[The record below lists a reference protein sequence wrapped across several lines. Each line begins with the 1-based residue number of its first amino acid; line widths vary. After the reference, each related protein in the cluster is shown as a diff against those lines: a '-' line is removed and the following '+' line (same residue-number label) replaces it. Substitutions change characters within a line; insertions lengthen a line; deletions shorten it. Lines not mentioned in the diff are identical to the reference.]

1 MQFTATLSYLLYAAS
16 IAAAVPVEKRAY
28 TSGTTAND
36 IKDGICR
43 DITFIFARGST
54 EVGNLGESVG
64 PSVAKKL
71 GNKAAIQGVDYTA
84 SIASNV
90 EMGAGGGPV
99 MNQLSMFISE
109 MKGNGRC

>member
-1 MQFTATLSYLLYAAS
+1 MQFTAMLYAAS
-16 IAAAVPVEKRAY
+16 IAAAIPVEKRAY

-99 MNQLSMFISE
+99 MNQLSMFVCCL
-109 MKGNGRC
+109 MVMDRC